1 MRRVSADVEGWLDEA
16 LKTLLDGGVVALP
29 TETVYGLAAGIES
42 PAGQERVCAI
52 KGRPAEKPLPLQA
65 ASVEM
70 ALAWGFRFGD
80 GAARLG
86 RAFWPGPF
94 TLVLPRPATCPLW
107 FAPGNRALAL
117 RVPGHSV
124 ALALLKAWGR
134 PLAVTSA
141 NRTGEPACLD
151 GASVADL
158 LSSEPGL
165 FVIDAGAVSGGL
177 PSTVVDA
184 TGGEP
189 VILREGPIALAEI
202 LEAWHA
208 K

>member
-1 MRRVSADVEGWLDEA
+1 MRRVSTGVEGWLDEA
-16 LKTLLDGGVVALP
+16 LKALLDGGVVALP
-29 TETVYGLAAGIES
+29 TETVYGLAAGIEN
-42 PAGQERVCAI
+42 PAGQERICAI
-52 KGRPAEKPLPLQA
+52 KGRPAAKPLPLQT
-65 ASVEM
+65 ASVRM
-70 ALAWGFRFGD
+70 ALAWGFRLGE
-80 GAARLG
+80 GATRLAQ
-86 RAFWPGPF
+86 AFWPGPL
-94 TLVLPRPATCPLW
+94 TLVLPRPTTCPPW
-107 FAPGNRALAL
+107 FAPGNKALAL
-117 RVPGHSV
+117 RVPSHNI
-124 ALALLKAWGR
+124 ALALLTGWGR

-184 TGGEP
+184 TGVEP
-189 VILREGPIALAEI
+189 VILRKGPIAPAEI